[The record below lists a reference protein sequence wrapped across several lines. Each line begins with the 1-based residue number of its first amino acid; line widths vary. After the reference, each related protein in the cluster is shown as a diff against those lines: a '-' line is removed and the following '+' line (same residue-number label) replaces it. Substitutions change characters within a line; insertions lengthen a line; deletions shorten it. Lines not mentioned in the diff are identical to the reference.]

1 MLDVNI
7 NVMKKSNKKFKPDFV
22 VDITNAFTQKELN
35 DAFVTAKSE
44 ALSIGDVTINDC
56 PCDAHVIII
65 MPAKKKPWYKRFWNW
80 ITRKK

>member
-1 MLDVNI
+1 
-7 NVMKKSNKKFKPDFV
+7 MKKNNNKFKPDFV
-22 VDITNAFTQKELN
+22 VDITNAFTLKELN
-35 DAFVTAKSE
+35 DAFITAKAE

>member
-1 MLDVNI
+1 MLDANI

-22 VDITNAFTQKELN
+22 VDITNAFTLKELN
-35 DAFVTAKSE
+35 DAFVAAKSE

>member
-1 MLDVNI
+1 
-7 NVMKKSNKKFKPDFV
+7 MKKNNSKFKPDFV
-22 VDITNAFTQKELN
+22 VDITNAFTLKELN
-35 DAFVTAKSE
+35 DAFISAKAD

-56 PCDAHVIII
+56 PSDAHVIIV

>member
-1 MLDVNI
+1 MLDANI

-22 VDITNAFTQKELN
+22 VDITNAFTLKELN

>member
-1 MLDVNI
+1 
-7 NVMKKSNKKFKPDFV
+7 MKKNNSKFNPDFV
-22 VDITNAFTQKELN
+22 VDITNAFTLKELN
-35 DAFVTAKSE
+35 DAFIAAKAD

-56 PCDAHVIII
+56 PSDAHVIIV

>member
-22 VDITNAFTQKELN
+22 VDITNAFTLKELN
-35 DAFVTAKSE
+35 DAFITAKAE
-44 ALSIGDVTINDC
+44 ASSNDVTINDC
-56 PCDAHVIII
+56 PSDAHVIII

>member
-22 VDITNAFTQKELN
+22 VDITNAFTLKELN

>member
-1 MLDVNI
+1 
-7 NVMKKSNKKFKPDFV
+7 MKKNNSKFKPDFV
-22 VDITNAFTQKELN
+22 VDITNAFTLKELN
-35 DAFVTAKSE
+35 DAFMAAKAD

-56 PCDAHVIII
+56 PSDAHVIIV